1 MVSFVHLANDG
12 VGNVVDGRFPL
23 LRWLGGT
30 DSSSVFLTELQGDSP
45 RKAAIKLIP
54 AAGVDADA
62 RIAQWVTAK
71 NLTHPHLLRV
81 FHAGR
86 SAVDGEDYIYV
97 VTEYADEVL
106 SEILAARPLSPE
118 ETAEMLR
125 PVLDALSWLHA
136 RDLVHGHLH
145 PTNIMVV
152 DESLKISIDRLHS
165 DGEFG
170 RPALLSGQYDA
181 PEMATGLLSPATD
194 VWSLG
199 VVVVQCLF
207 RHPLA
212 WNGPRGQEP
221 VVPAT
226 IPEPFFSIAR
236 RCLHVDPARRPGL
249 DDILAAL
256 DPAKVAKPVP
266 AKTAGNASAS
276 RRHISTTVLAG
287 AAVVL
292 GGVIGAVIAFS
303 HHSKAPSAEPQT
315 PPAQTS
321 APAPAA
327 VEPQPPAPEPSSPQP
342 STPKAAAPEPPPPQ
356 AQAPASP
363 KQESQQSASP
373 APAAPAPD
381 AAPLQHSGAS
391 GAVASR
397 PTPDIPQH
405 ILDTVRG
412 HVRVRVRVDVDAQG
426 KITNA
431 VLDDPGPSRYF
442 ADKALA
448 TARNWTFTPA
458 QTNGQPVPSTWMLHF
473 SFGHDGSTVTSTET
487 AH

>member
-30 DSSSVFLTELQGDSP
+30 DSSSVFLTEFEGDSP

-54 AAGVDADA
+54 AAGIDADA
-62 RIAQWVTAK
+62 RVAQWVTAK
-71 NLTHPHLLRV
+71 NLSHPHLLRV

-86 SAVDGEDYIYV
+86 CAIDGEDYIYV

-118 ETAEMLR
+118 ETAEMLS

-145 PTNIMVV
+145 PSNILVV
-152 DESLKISIDRLHS
+152 DESLKISIDRLHN

-170 RPALLSGQYDA
+170 RPALLSGQFDA

-194 VWSLG
+194 IWSVG

-236 RCLHVDPARRPGL
+236 RCLHVDPARRSTL
-249 DDILAAL
+249 DDIRTAL
-256 DPAKVAKPVP
+256 DPAKVAKPAP
-266 AKTAGNASAS
+266 AKTAAKASS
-276 RRHISTTVLAG
+276 PRHIPTSVLAG

-292 GGVIGAVIAFS
+292 GGVIGAFIAFS
-303 HHSKAPSAEPQT
+303 HHNQPPSAESQMPA
-315 PPAQTS
+315 AQTS
-321 APAPAA
+321 EPAPAA
-327 VEPQPPAPEPSSPQP
+327 VEPQPPATEATSPQA

-356 AQAPASP
+356 TQIPASP
-363 KQESQQSASP
+363 QQESPQSASP
-373 APAAPAPD
+373 APSAPAPD
-381 AAPLQHSGAS
+381 AAPLQHSGAT

-405 ILDTVRG
+405 ILDTVHG

-458 QTNGQPVPSTWMLHF
+458 HSNGQAVPSTWMLHF

-487 AH
+487 AP